1 MSTKTTFKRIAL
13 VAVAALGLGMLS
25 VAPSTAATSGLT
37 VTVANGTA
45 GASAGTVADTTTA
58 ALATIAAL
66 TTDASDTISVSMIRR
81 SAPSAGAAITA
92 HLGFVETSTVSTAV
106 GALITSE
113 NGMNSVAG
121 FDSKTAVSTG
131 ASDGYIISGA
141 VGYKSAKFSV
151 LLDTATVPAAGDYV
165 YTIVTSIF
173 SPTGAYVSQTLADV
187 TITVAALAT
196 ASTVVNAGLS
206 SVNIAA
212 GASAAAEGTAD
223 AAVSGLATASGTPVA
238 ALGVYLKNAAGG
250 NATESVTVTIT
261 GPGTVGTA
269 GGAFG
274 KSLLLQHTA
283 GAFTIQVRPDGTA
296 GTASIAVSTP
306 SATFAPKT
314 VTFYAAAAST
324 IAAVVNK
331 PVISVSSNTAVVY
344 AQAKDANGTSWGGV
358 AYIYAS
364 TAADALIAGS
374 ATTPVACTY
383 VASDDV
389 HACPVSGTTIGT
401 AKFKVIDA
409 STVAAATATSNEVS
423 DRVTAGVPTTVKLA
437 FDKATY
443 APGEKAQVQILPL
456 DAAGLTLSERTISNI
471 FAAGG
476 ISSSTAF
483 SAGSDTLTATSAN
496 IAGATSASAG
506 TVVAHQ
512 VYTVYMPM
520 SSGTVTISATG
531 GTGLAAAGRVA
542 VSASAEVVN
551 TSVDA
556 ATDAANEA
564 TDAAN
569 AATDAALA
577 SADAADAA
585 TAAAQDASDA
595 VAALSTRVSSLIK
608 DLRKQIRDLTKLVQR
623 LL

>member
-1 MSTKTTFKRIAL
+1 MSTKTTFKRVAL
-13 VAVAALGLGMLS
+13 VAVAALGLGVMS
-25 VAPSTAATSGLT
+25 VAPSSATVINLTATTVNGTATTATSDSTTAGSMRITFTGTAATDSVT
-37 VTVANGTA
+37 VTSYISSQPSTTSLTGT
-45 GASAGTVADTTTA
+45 SVVVRLVDTSTSTVATTAKPAGGSALAIEGTSVVRGDSTTVVVGTSSTGTNSANLGYFMLDAA
-58 ALATIAAL
+58 ALAAGTYVITSVITPYSDGVIGTPVTRNLSIVVSATAAQSL
-66 TTDASDTISVSMIRR
+66 VAN
-81 SAPSAGAAITA
+81 AGN
-92 HLGFVETSTVSTAV
+92 STAT
-106 GALITSE
+106 LN
-113 NGMNSVAG
+113 NGTDGSVATAG
-121 FDSKTAVSTG
+121 IDDAVS
-131 ASDGYIISGA
+131 
-141 VGYKSAKFSV
+141 
-151 LLDTATVPAAGDYV
+151 
-165 YTIVTSIF
+165 
-173 SPTGAYVSQTLADV
+173 
-187 TITVAALAT
+187 ALAT
-196 ASTVVNAGLS
+196 ASTT
-206 SVNIAA
+206 
-212 GASAAAEGTAD
+212 EK
-223 AAVSGLATASGTPVA
+223 ATIRVI
-238 ALGVYLKNAAGG
+238 LKNASNQAVA
-250 NATESVTVTIT
+250 NESVTVTVT
-261 GPGTVGTA
+261 GPGLVGLS
-269 GGAFG
+269 GGTFG
-274 KSLLLQHTA
+274 KSVVLNYTP
-283 GAFTIQVRPDGTA
+283 GASGTDIDVRSDGTA

-306 SATFAPKT
+306 SVTFASKN
-314 VTFYAAAAST
+314 VTFYTAAAST
-324 IAAVVNK
+324 ITALVNK
-331 PVISVSSNTAVVY
+331 PTIAVGSSNAVVY
-344 AQAKDANGTSWGGV
+344 AQAKDANGIAWGGT

-383 VASDDV
+383 VSADDV
-389 HACPVSGTTIGT
+389 HACPVSGTTAGT
-401 AKFKVIDA
+401 AKLKVIDA
-409 STVAAATATSNEVS
+409 ATVALATATSNEVS
-423 DRVTAGVPTTVKLA
+423 VRVSTGVPTTVKLA

-443 APGEKAQVQILPL
+443 APGEKAQIQVLAH
-456 DAAGLTLSERTISNI
+456 DAAGLTLAERTISNI
-471 FAAGG
+471 FATGG

-483 SAGSDTLTATSAN
+483 SAGSDTLTSTSAS

-512 VYTVYMPM
+512 VYTVYMPL

-608 DLRKQIRDLTKLVQR
+608 DLRKQIRELTKLVQR